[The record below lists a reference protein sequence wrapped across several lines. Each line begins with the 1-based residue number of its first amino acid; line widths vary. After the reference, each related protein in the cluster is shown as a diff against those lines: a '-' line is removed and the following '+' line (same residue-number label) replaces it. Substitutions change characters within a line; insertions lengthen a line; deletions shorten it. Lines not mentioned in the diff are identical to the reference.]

1 MKFIHEIEDCKRI
14 QKVLEQNDTEAT
26 LAECEELWIEWS
38 SSLSAGWL
46 FLPETDDEIWEILGE
61 KVRERREQ

>member
-1 MKFIHEIEDCKRI
+1 MKFVDEIEDCKRI
-14 QKVLEQNDTEAT
+14 QKVLEQNNTEAT

-46 FLPETDDEIWEILGE
+46 FLPKTDDEIWEILGE
-61 KVRERREQ
+61 KVLERREQ